1 MHTVDVSLGQRSY
14 QILVGSG
21 LLAEAGRHVAA
32 VFPSNRGRALV
43 ITDDTVAGIHLDPV
57 TRSLAAAGFTVSSA
71 IVPAGEQS
79 KSFEQLSRLCDACF
93 RAGLERRSLIVA
105 LGGGVIGDLAGF
117 VAATYLRGLPFV
129 QAPTT
134 LLAQVD
140 SSIGGKTGINLPGGK
155 NLVGSF
161 HQPVLVLADVA
172 ALATLDDRQF
182 SSGLAEVVKHA
193 MIRDAALFDLL
204 ESDAGK
210 LLARDPATLE
220 EIVARNCGVKAAVVS
235 ADEREEG
242 LRASLNYGHTVGHAV
257 ESVASYGVYTHGEAV
272 ALGMAAA
279 AVIARSRSY
288 ISDAVVVQQNKLL
301 ESFGLPTRL
310 RRPLDADALL
320 EAMRH
325 DKKVLSGRLRFVLPV
340 AIGQTR
346 LVDDVTDDELRR
358 AVSKIG

>member
-1 MHTVDVSLGQRSY
+1 MHTVDVALGQRSY

-21 LLAEAGRHVAA
+21 LLAEAGRHIAA
-32 VFPSNRGRALV
+32 VLPPGRALI
-43 ITDDTVAGIHLDPV
+43 ITDDSVAGIYLDPV
-57 TRSLAAAGFTVSSA
+57 ARSLSAAGFAVSSA
-71 IVPAGEQS
+71 TVPAGEQS
-79 KSFEQLSRLCDACF
+79 KSFDQLARLCDECF

-117 VAATYLRGLPFV
+117 VAATYLRGIPFV

-140 SSIGGKTGINLPGGK
+140 SSIGGK
-155 NLVGSF
+155 NLVGAF
-161 HQPVLVLADVA
+161 HQPALVLADVA

-204 ESDAGK
+204 EADAAK
-210 LLARDPATLE
+210 LLSRDPATLE
-220 EIVARNCGVKAAVVS
+220 KIVARNCGVKAAVVS

-272 ALGMAAA
+272 ALGLAAA
-279 AVIARSRSY
+279 AAIARSRGF
-288 ISDAVVVQQNKLL
+288 IDDAVVVRQNKLL
-301 ESFGLPTRL
+301 ERFGLPTKL
-310 RRPLDADALL
+310 RRPLDTDALL

-340 AIGQTR
+340 AIGETR
-346 LVDDVTDDELRR
+346 LVDDVTDAELR
-358 AVSKIG
+358 AALSCL

>member
-1 MHTVDVSLGQRSY
+1 MHTVDVALGQRSY

-21 LLAEAGRHVAA
+21 LLAEAGRHIAA
-32 VFPSNRGRALV
+32 VLPPGRALI
-43 ITDDTVAGIHLDPV
+43 ITDDSVAGIYLDPV
-57 TRSLAAAGFTVSSA
+57 ARSLSAAGFAVSSA
-71 IVPAGEQS
+71 TVPAGEQS
-79 KSFEQLSRLCDACF
+79 KSFDQLARLCDECF

-117 VAATYLRGLPFV
+117 VAATYLRGIPFV

-155 NLVGSF
+155 NLVGAF
-161 HQPVLVLADVA
+161 HQPALVLADVA

-204 ESDAGK
+204 EADAAK
-210 LLARDPATLE
+210 LLSRDPATLE
-220 EIVARNCGVKAAVVS
+220 KIVARNCGVKAAVVC
-235 ADEREEG
+235 ADEREAG
-242 LRASLNYGHTVGHAV
+242 LRSILNYGHTVGHAV
-257 ESVASYGVYTHGEAV
+257 ESVASYGVYTHGDAV
-272 ALGMAAA
+272 ALGLAAA
-279 AVIARSRSY
+279 AAIARSRGF
-288 ISDAVVVQQNKLL
+288 IDDAVVVRQNKLL
-301 ESFGLPTRL
+301 ERFGLPTKL
-310 RRPLDADALL
+310 RRPLDTDALL

-340 AIGQTR
+340 AIGETR
-346 LVDDVTDDELRR
+346 LVDDVTDAELR
-358 AVSKIG
+358 AALSCL